1 MRLHS
6 TMVTLNHA
14 GFVRVLFQNTCT
26 HTTSDVLNLPSL
38 SDAV

>member
-6 TMVTLNHA
+6 TMVTLNHPS
-14 GFVRVLFQNTCT
+14 FVRVLFQNT
-26 HTTSDVLNLPSL
+26 HTTSDVLNLPPL

>member
-14 GFVRVLFQNTCT
+14 GFVRVLFQNT
-26 HTTSDVLNLPSL
+26 HTTSDVLNLPPL